1 MADEV
6 QVTQSTETTPN
17 TGAAPESAPKTEAD
31 HSVLESL
38 SAEELRKEVL
48 NLRRSEAAFRTK
60 AKKADE
66 FAAQLKAEQDKK
78 AEEARQADLT
88 EAQKLKE
95 ALEAETAKR
104 TALENKMRDES
115 INVGLMTVLTAKG
128 LKAHRIDDVFQ
139 FADRSAIA
147 ADSTGKL
154 TGFDAVIDALQADRP
169 YLFDSGKPAVSGLPG
184 AGPAIE
190 RAPGLMSNADLMA
203 ATRQNPNSDAF
214 KAAKAELKKR
224 GVI

>member
-6 QVTQSTETTPN
+6 LKTPEAPVTTV
-17 TGAAPESAPKTEAD
+17 ADPEPVAKPEAD
-31 HSVLESL
+31 HSVLDTL
-38 SAEELRKEVL
+38 SAEDLRKEVL

-60 AKKADE
+60 AKKAE
-66 FAAQLKAEQDKK
+66 ETAAQFKADQDKK

-88 EAQKLKE
+88 ESQKLKE

-104 TALENKMRDES
+104 TALEGKMRDES
-115 INVGLMTVLTAKG
+115 INVGLMTALTSKG

-139 FADRSAIA
+139 FADRAAIA

-154 TGFDAVIDALQADRP
+154 TGFETVVDALQAERP

-190 RAPGLMSNADLMA
+190 RAPGVMTNADLMA
-203 ATRQNPNSDAF
+203 ATRQSPASDAF